1 MFLLTDG
8 LWKYFQAAG
17 QFLYS
22 LALGL
27 GGPGLFLLALAD
39 SSFLSVPEGNDILI
53 VVLATGQSWETMS
66 YYVAMTI
73 MGSVTGCCILFTV
86 GRRGGAFMQ
95 RRFSKSK
102 MRRAESIYRRWGLW
116 AVLVP
121 AILPPPTPFK
131 IFVFSA
137 GAFGLSFR
145 RFLLAVLAGRSIR
158 YFSWGIL
165 AVLYG
170 EAAKRFLEENIQM
183 VGSTLML
190 LLLSGLLLYVIIRIR
205 SRNSSSEELA

>member
-1 MFLLTDG
+1 MVLLTDG

-27 GGPGLFLLALAD
+27 GGPGLFLLALVD

-53 VVLATGQSWETMS
+53 VVLSTGQSWETMS

-73 MGSVTGCCILFTV
+73 MGSIAGCCILFAV

-95 RRFSKSK
+95 SRFSQPNL
-102 MRRAESIYRRWGLW
+102 RRVEGIYRRWGLW

-121 AILPPPTPFK
+121 AILPPPMPFK

-145 RFLLAVLAGRSIR
+145 RFLLAVFVGRSIR

-183 VGSTLML
+183 VGSMLML
-190 LLLSGLLLYVIIRIR
+190 VAAGGGLLYVLIRIR
-205 SRNSSSEELA
+205 TRNRSREELA